1 MGRLTWDA
9 IGGRNYEIGVDHGV
23 FYPFEGGIYTGGIA
37 WNGLTG
43 VEDDNGGRDA
53 SPLYSGGV
61 KVGSEYTSEEYSGS
75 IKCYTFPDEF
85 EEYLGERELTPGIY
99 ARQQD
104 RDQFGFC
111 YRSKVGNDTEG
122 TDHGYRIHMIY
133 NMRVTDFS
141 RAYST
146 VNESM
151 DIQETSI
158 SFETF
163 PQEVDDEEFDPVSEI
178 VIDSTS
184 LDPDVLN
191 TLEEIIYGTDD
202 DAPRLPFPDEI
213 IELTTPKQEMP
224 EDWVGF
230 PHLLQYPMDAFYP
243 RTPDISTL
251 TRTMRVGP
259 ITIPA
264 GEGYGRVDVYSEPI
278 IPLSAIIVSVEAS
291 GVPDAYT
298 SVLEATANLSENRM
312 SLGIM
317 VTNTSDAP
325 VTVSEAFVV
334 TATIRYIETE
344 GE

>member
-9 IGGRNYEIGVDHGV
+9 LGERKYEIGVDHGV

-43 VEDDNGGRDA
+43 VDDNNGGRDA

-85 EEYLGERELTPGIY
+85 EEYLGEREITPGIF

-104 RDQFGFC
+104 RGQFAFC

-151 DIQETSI
+151 DIQETNI

-163 PQEVDDEEFDPVSEI
+163 PQEIDDDEFDPASEI
-178 VIDSTS
+178 VIDSTL

-202 DAPRLPFPDEI
+202 ADPRLPFPDEI

-224 EDWVGF
+224 DSWKLF
-230 PHLLQYPMDAFYP
+230 PNTLVHPDESLYPY
-243 RTPDISTL
+243 
-251 TRTMRVGP
+251 VKG
-259 ITIPA
+259 
-264 GEGYGRVDVYSEPI
+264 G
-278 IPLSAIIVSVEAS
+278 
-291 GVPDAYT
+291 
-298 SVLEATANLSENRM
+298 
-312 SLGIM
+312 
-317 VTNTSDAP
+317 
-325 VTVSEAFVV
+325 
-334 TATIRYIETE
+334 
-344 GE
+344 

>member
-9 IGGRNYEIGVDHGV
+9 IGERIYEIGVDHGV

-43 VEDDNGGRDA
+43 VEDDTGGRDV

-85 EEYLGERELTPGIY
+85 EEYLGERELTAGIF

-122 TDHGYRIHMIY
+122 TEHGYRIHMIY

-163 PQEVDDEEFDPVSEI
+163 PQEIDNEEFDPVSEI

-224 EDWVGF
+224 KDWVGF

-251 TRTMRVGP
+251 TRTMRVGTV
-259 ITIPA
+259 TIPA
-264 GEGYGRVDVYSEPI
+264 GEGYGRDDVSSEPI
-278 IPLSAIIVSVEAS
+278 IPLSAIIVSIEAS
-291 GVPDAYT
+291 GVPDAYIPA
-298 SVLEATANLSENRM
+298 LEATAELSENRM
-312 SLGIM
+312 SLQIM
-317 VTNTSDAP
+317 VTNTSDAS